1 MSTNTNRLL
10 AAVLVLQVLT
20 LAGQFGGRAAS
31 NDARADLP
39 PDPAA
44 MRLQQTEE
52 LKAMNQKLEKM
63 VSILEGGRLEVKVS
77 NLSDVNK
84 NNNNTNAKK

>member
-39 PDPAA
+39 PNPAERQLA
-44 MRLQQTEE
+44 QTEE
-52 LKAMNQKLEKM
+52 LKAINQKLDRL
-63 VSILEGGRLEVKVS
+63 VSVLEGGRLEVKVS
-77 NLSDVNK
+77 NLNDINK
-84 NNNNTNAKK
+84 NNGNTNAKK